1 LCNRLLRQQLFT
13 VSDSNLLLDGS
24 APATPQSIIDSLT
37 AIGVENQTHNH
48 APVFTVE
55 EAKSLRGELPGAH
68 IKNLFLRN
76 KRGGMWI
83 LTCLEDRTLD
93 LKTFAVR
100 LGSGRLSFGSSQR
113 LMSYLGVIPGAV
125 TPLAVINDRSG
136 AVNVVLDRALMDA
149 STINVHPLTNSQ
161 TTAITPAGLL
171 AFLNAVD
178 HAPTIMDL
186 DDDG

>member
-1 LCNRLLRQQLFT
+1 MA
-13 VSDSNLLLDGS
+13 DSNVLLDGS
-24 APATPQSIIDSLT
+24 APATPQSIIETLT
-37 AIGVENQTHNH
+37 EIGIASHTHSH

-76 KRGGMWI
+76 KRGRMWI

-93 LKTFAVR
+93 LKQFGTR
-100 LGSGRLSFGSSQR
+100 LGSGRLSFGSPQR
-113 LMSYLGVIPGAV
+113 LMTYLGVTPGAV
-125 TPLAVINDRSG
+125 TPLAVINDRGG
-136 AVNVVLDRALMDA
+136 AVDVVLDRALMA
-149 STINVHPLTNSQ
+149 AATINVHPLTNSR
-161 TTAITPAGLL
+161 TTALAPASLL

-186 DDDG
+186 DVDG

>member
-1 LCNRLLRQQLFT
+1 M
-13 VSDSNLLLDGS
+13 SNPNVLLDGT
-24 APATPQSIIDSLT
+24 APATPQSIIETLT
-37 AIGVENQTHNH
+37 AVGIASHTHSH

-55 EAKSLRGELPGAH
+55 QAKILRGELPGAH

-76 KRGGMWI
+76 KRGRMWI

-93 LKTFAVR
+93 LKQLGTR
-100 LGSGRLSFGSSQR
+100 LGSGRLSFGSPQR

-136 AVNVVLDRALMDA
+136 AVVVVLDRALVEA
-149 STINVHPLTNSQ
+149 ATINVHPLTNSR
-161 TTAITPAGLL
+161 TTALTPAGLL

-178 HAPTIMDL
+178 HAPTIMDF
-186 DDDG
+186 DVDG

>member
-1 LCNRLLRQQLFT
+1 MA
-13 VSDSNLLLDGS
+13 DSNVLLDGS
-24 APATPQSIIDSLT
+24 APATPQSIIETLT
-37 AIGVENQTHNH
+37 AIGISSRTHNH

-76 KRGGMWI
+76 KRGRMWI

-93 LKTFAVR
+93 LKQFGTR
-100 LGSGRLSFGSSQR
+100 LGSGRLSFGSPQR

-136 AVNVVLDRALMDA
+136 AVDVVLDRALMEA
-149 STINVHPLTNSQ
+149 ATINVHPLTNSR
-161 TTAITPAGLL
+161 TTALASASLL

-186 DDDG
+186 DVDG